1 MVYVYTKPMP
11 GFCHEM
17 VSQNDDGSYTIVIN
31 DVLSK
36 VEQAA
41 AYRHALLHIR
51 KGHFD
56 FVCDLTADEM
66 EMEAHAEEESG
77 RKI

>member
-11 GFCHEM
+11 GYCHEM

-41 AYRHALLHIR
+41 AYRHALSHIR
-51 KGHFD
+51 RGHFD
-56 FVCDLTADEM
+56 FDTLLTADEM
-66 EMEAHAEEESG
+66 EKDAHGKEA
-77 RKI
+77 